1 MVNFSSLKPYFTE
14 TEIRMFFGARS
25 QSEIDEAA
33 DFIGRMSE
41 PHRNEFKKALRNLN
55 IQRLSEKTYGRK

>member
-1 MVNFSSLKPYFTE
+1 MADFTSLKPYFTDK
-14 TEIRMFFGARS
+14 EILMFFGARS
-25 QSEIDEAA
+25 QSEVDEAA
-33 DFIGRMSE
+33 AFIGRMSE